1 MCNRDVWEPMGIG
14 IKIPNIRELSE
25 FFKIYCEQE
34 ILDLVN
40 EYPEKNYIYIKF
52 KDARKYS
59 SGLAEALECRFDK
72 IFRILLTALEDVD
85 LIKNNDKIDVK
96 RIRIRING
104 MPNYLKQPLRD
115 LGIKDIGKL
124 ICVDGFVRAITDK
137 EPKQVKTAFECQRCG
152 HINFV
157 KQTGIKVE
165 EPFAGCE
172 NETCKKK
179 GPFRVD
185 NSLCEYVDFQ
195 TIKIQEPPDSTSGT
209 KARDIVVE
217 CDEELTNQVEPGAR
231 VTVTGIL
238 ILGQRTGKEGKINV
252 YEKRIQALSI
262 EKLDPRFDEYDL
274 TPSDEEDILEL
285 SRDPEISDKIIKSIA
300 PSIHGYE
307 NIKEAIALQLFSGV
321 RKDLP
326 DGTVLRGN
334 IHIALIGDPG
344 IAKSQLL
351 RKTIQ
356 ISPRGVLTSGKTS
369 SAAGL
374 TAAVV
379 KDPLNDAWTLEGG
392 AAVMASGG
400 ILAVDE
406 IGQIREEDKSA
417 LHEVMEQGTVSIAKA
432 GIISKLRADCGLLA
446 AGNPKTGYFDRNTPF
461 SEQVGLSPALW
472 SRFDLI
478 FIMLDD
484 PDPKTDRDISSHIL
498 TNHQIGG
505 MIQNRTYSKFSAHT
519 EEEVSQAK
527 MAIEVPIS
535 EEMLR
540 KYVAY
545 ARTKVYPVTT
555 PEVGEYIQ
563 NFYLD
568 IRSMKSVGPRSP
580 VPITARCLESLQ
592 RSSEARA
599 RMRLSDTVSIE
610 DVEYVKKIYI
620 ASLKEVGID
629 METGKLDAGI
639 INCGKSQRQVEKA
652 KWLTVSNNGI

>member
-1 MCNRDVWEPMGIG
+1 M
-14 IKIPNIRELSE
+14 
-25 FFKIYCEQE
+25 
-34 ILDLVN
+34 
-40 EYPEKNYIYIKF
+40 
-52 KDARKYS
+52 RK
-59 SGLAEALECRFDK
+59 
-72 IFRILLTALEDVD
+72 
-85 LIKNNDKIDVK
+85 
-96 RIRIRING
+96 
-104 MPNYLKQPLRD
+104 
-115 LGIKDIGKL
+115 
-124 ICVDGFVRAITDK
+124 AI
-137 EPKQVKTAFECQRCG
+137 
-152 HINFV
+152 H
-157 KQTGIKVE
+157 
-165 EPFAGCE
+165 
-172 NETCKKK
+172 
-179 GPFRVD
+179 
-185 NSLCEYVDFQ
+185 
-195 TIKIQEPPDSTSGT
+195 
-209 KARDIVVE
+209 
-217 CDEELTNQVEPGAR
+217 
-231 VTVTGIL
+231 
-238 ILGQRTGKEGKINV
+238 
-252 YEKRIQALSI
+252 
-262 EKLDPRFDEYDL
+262 
-274 TPSDEEDILEL
+274 
-285 SRDPEISDKIIKSIA
+285 
-300 PSIHGYE
+300 
-307 NIKEAIALQLFSGV
+307 
-321 RKDLP
+321 
-326 DGTVLRGN
+326 
-334 IHIALIGDPG
+334 
-344 IAKSQLL
+344 
-351 RKTIQ
+351 
-356 ISPRGVLTSGKTS
+356 ISPRGVFTSGKTS

-446 AGNPKTGYFDRNTPF
+446 AGNPKNGYFDRNTPF

-472 SRFDLI
+472 SHFDLI
-478 FIMLDD
+478 LIILDD

-505 MIQNRTYSKFSAHT
+505 MIQKRIYSKFSAHT
-519 EEEVSQAK
+519 EEEVSKAK
-527 MAIEVPIS
+527 MAIEAPIS

-610 DVEYVKKIYI
+610 DVEYAKKVFI
-620 ASLKEVGID
+620 ASLKDVGMD

-639 INCGKSQRQVEKA
+639 INCGKSQSQAERT
-652 KWLTVSNNGI
+652 KWLIVS